1 MKIGI
6 AFLFAVVLMAMTGC
20 ASMQA
25 IAPDQTAKS
34 VQKTKDTICKHYC
47 GRLSE
52 EVRLEFRAAYGG
64 AIVVNCPLLC
74 GASGED

>member
-1 MKIGI
+1 MRKAI
-6 AFLFAVVLMAMTGC
+6 AFISGIVLLALVGC
-20 ASMQA
+20 ESMQVVM
-25 IAPDQTAKS
+25 PDRTAKS

-47 GRLSE
+47 GRLSR

-74 GASGED
+74 GVTDEG